1 MPGKIMWPCWREV
14 AYTRHSWR
22 EVAQNWGH
30 SSIPPRHKREIQRRM
45 DPRTHEDFQILYKE
59 LEMWRLKET
68 RRIKTDFAD
77 NPEAQHDALKQL
89 LNKVEGVMAR
99 GDTSTEPSLSC
110 QDRRQLNPGGEK
122 MIPCPQF

>member
-1 MPGKIMWPCWREV
+1 
-14 AYTRHSWR
+14 
-22 EVAQNWGH
+22 
-30 SSIPPRHKREIQRRM
+30 M

-89 LNKVEGVMAR
+89 LNKVERVVGR
-99 GDTSTEPSLSC
+99 TT
-110 QDRRQLNPGGEK
+110 RRRNIRCVRIVVNSIQAGGK
-122 MIPCPQF
+122 